1 MRLFSNPAVFPRFYD
16 KNKLTGF
23 VMLKKE
29 EKLVPKH
36 VAFIMDGNGRWAK
49 KRLLPRERGHAVGAK
64 KFREIVQ
71 HCSDIGVEY
80 VTVYAFS
87 TENWKRPKTEV
98 DAIMQLFRDY
108 IREAIQDF
116 EKQDIRILFIGNRDV
131 FDSELKKEMETA
143 EKLTADR
150 HKTLCIAINYGGR
163 GEIVDA
169 VNKMIANG
177 KTSVTEE
184 DITREIYSGTVPPPD
199 MIIRTGGEIRLS
211 NFLLWQSAYAELFF
225 TETLWPDLKIEE
237 VDSLIETY
245 YQRNRRYGG
254 V

>member
-1 MRLFSNPAVFPRFYD
+1 M
-16 KNKLTGF
+16 LT
-23 VMLKKE
+23 KE
-29 EKLVPKH
+29 EKTFPKH
-36 VAFIMDGNGRWAK
+36 IAFIMDGNGRWAK
-49 KRLLPRERGHAVGAK
+49 KRMLPRERGHIVGAK

-71 HCSDIGVEY
+71 HCSDVGVEV

-87 TENWKRPKTEV
+87 TENWKRPKKEV

-108 IREAIQDF
+108 MREALQDF
-116 EKQDIRILFIGNRDV
+116 EKRNIRILFIGNRDI
-131 FDSELKKEMETA
+131 FDDDMKKSMEEI
-143 EKLTADR
+143 EKLTAHR

-184 DITREIYSGTVPPPD
+184 DITREIYSGAVPPPD
-199 MIIRTGGEIRLS
+199 MIVRTGGEMRLS
-211 NFLLWQSAYAELFF
+211 NFLLWQSAYSELFF
-225 TETLWPDLKIEE
+225 TETLWPDLKNEE
-237 VDSLIETY
+237 VDSMIEAY
-245 YQRNRRYGG
+245 CQRNRRYGG